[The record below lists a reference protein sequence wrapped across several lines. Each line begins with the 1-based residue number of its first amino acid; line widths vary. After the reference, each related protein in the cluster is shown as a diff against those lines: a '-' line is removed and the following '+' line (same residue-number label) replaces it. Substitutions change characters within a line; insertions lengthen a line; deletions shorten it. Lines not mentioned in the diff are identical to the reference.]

1 MIPKPELRALFGAHS
16 STTFWGDERA
26 GNGRY
31 NLPRPMDLGDS
42 GAPGSLLNNLLEGPN
57 GPLQWTIT
65 YIFPPIAGTHL
76 SRWCSGWLPW
86 TVGYVIVPWKLYHL
100 SIFTDTSR
108 PLTLHITNHTMVF
121 GGRTGPRKPT
131 PFTFAPKNISHW
143 KFPNT
148 HGGSTRQK
156 TNM

>member
-16 STTFWGDERA
+16 STTFW
-26 GNGRY
+26 NGRETVAIIC
-31 NLPRPMDLGDS
+31 PDLWILEI
-42 GAPGSLLNNLLEGPN
+42 PGLRFLLNNLLEGPN

-100 SIFTDTSR
+100 SIFTDTSC

-156 TNM
+156 RNM